1 MEKVSI
7 TITTDKPV
15 KISVT
20 PNDSGAEKDG
30 LSRLMQDVK
39 EVAHVVT
46 KRQVLG
52 NAKK

>member
-20 PNDSGAEKDG
+20 PNEEKVMADQAG
-30 LSRLMQDVK
+30 LGRLLRNVK
-39 EVAHVVT
+39 EVGGNVV
-46 KRQVLG
+46 KRSA
-52 NAKK
+52 NS